1 MYAKKEGD
9 NIDNQ
14 IDSLAAEVIRMS
26 RNSLAVNLRFMDAAI
41 FRFEP
46 EATLMTDSIATNG
59 CCFLYNPIHVLKCY
73 RAEKEQPVRSFLHM
87 VLHCVFCH
95 MFVGAVINRLYWN
108 LACDIAVEYTISCLN
123 LQSVMTSKQKR
134 QEKFFE
140 NLQKELKTLTAERI
154 YRYLLDADLSAS
166 YLDELQSIFCSDDHC
181 LWYADS
187 NYQVNSSPSGSRT
200 TQDSKSESG
209 NRETNDSDSDSG
221 SSKSQDGNSDSGS
234 DESQDNDSDSG
245 SSKSQDGGTSYEN
258 KNTPS
263 REQNQSMS
271 SAEAEQLW
279 REVAHRIQ
287 VDTETFSYQQGS
299 HAGGMIQNLREV
311 NREKY
316 DYTSFLKKF
325 AVLGEAMKI
334 NEDEFDYVF
343 YTYGLQLYKRM
354 PLIEPL
360 EYKEV
365 KRIKEFVIAIDT
377 SGSVSGELVQK
388 FVQKTYNILLST
400 ESFFSKINVHIIQ
413 CDADI
418 QEDKKITCREEF
430 DEYLKTMKIRGLG
443 GTDFRPVFEY
453 VNQLQAEKEFTN
465 LKGLIYFTDG
475 YGDFPSQKPTY
486 DTAFVFIDNEYNNP
500 DIPPWAIKLVLK
512 KEEILKSFLRILQQQ
527 KTTSLSLATSSRGVR
542 IST

>member
-1 MYAKKEGD
+1 
-9 NIDNQ
+9 
-14 IDSLAAEVIRMS
+14 
-26 RNSLAVNLRFMDAAI
+26 MDTAF
-41 FRFEP
+41 FRYEP
-46 EATLMTDSIATNG
+46 KASMETDSYATNG
-59 CCFLYNPIHVLKCY
+59 ACFLYNPVHVLKSY
-73 RAEKEQPVRSFLHM
+73 RLERERPVRSFLHM

-95 MFVGAVINRLYWN
+95 PFVASTINRPCWD
-108 LACDIAVEYTISCLN
+108 LACDIAVEYTISTMN
-123 LQSVMTSKQKR
+123 IQVAATSNQTEQDIAFAQLQQNMKM
-134 QEKFFE
+134 
-140 NLQKELKTLTAERI
+140 LTAEHI
-154 YRYLLDADLSAS
+154 YYFLAGGSLSETEFDK
-166 YLDELQSIFCSDDHC
+166 LFRLFREDDHR
-181 LWYADS
+181 LWYEKEPYS
-187 NYQVNSSPSGSRT
+187 NQSLTASKTDNDCNSSKSSDRYDESSSESDNSENGDSSKVNESKSGS
-200 TQDSKSESG
+200 DSKSSG
-209 NRETNDSDSDSG
+209 SDDTSEGTDSKSNPDPKNGGGNDTSDSDSKSSSG
-221 SSKSQDGNSDSGS
+221 SKNGEGDDTSKGSDNNNGSDSEESTEGS
-234 DESQDNDSDSG
+234 PSKGGENRES
-245 SSKSQDGGTSYEN
+245 SSSQILS
-258 KNTPS
+258 
-263 REQNQSMS
+263 
-271 SAEAEQLW
+271 EAEQIW

-287 VDTETFSYQQGS
+287 VNVETFQQNQGN
-299 HAGGMIQNLREV
+299 HAGGMSQNLREV
-311 NREKY
+311 NRERY

-430 DEYLKTMKIRGLG
+430 DEYLKSMRILGLG

-512 KEEILKSFLRILQQQ
+512 KEEI
-527 KTTSLSLATSSRGVR
+527 
-542 IST
+542 

>member
-26 RNSLAVNLRFMDAAI
+26 RNSLAVNLRFLDAAI

-140 NLQKELKTLTAERI
+140 NLQKELKTLTAEHI
-154 YRYLLDADLSAS
+154 YRYFLDTDLSAS

-181 LWYADS
+181 LWYVDR
-187 NYQVNSSPSGSRT
+187 NFQVNSSPSGSRT

-209 NRETNDSDSDSG
+209 NREINDSDSDSGSGESQDGDSDSG

-234 DESQDNDSDSG
+234 DESQDNDSESG
-245 SSKSQDGGTSYEN
+245 NSKSQDGGTSYEN
-258 KNTPS
+258 NNTQS

-430 DEYLKTMKIRGLG
+430 DEYLKSMRILGLG

-512 KEEILKSFLRILQQQ
+512 KEEI
-527 KTTSLSLATSSRGVR
+527 
-542 IST
+542 